1 VQIDAIETYPV
12 RIPLKPECRMVSALG
27 RHDESQFVLVR
38 LLTDNGIE
46 GAGEATATV
55 RWSGETVWGVQALI
69 DRAFTPALRGMEL
82 DPHRAEECIAAIDTR
97 MDQLAIHNWFA
108 KSAIEMACWDAMGKA
123 AGKPV
128 YDLLGGACRPLAIPA
143 RFSIGAYDP
152 PRAAARAA
160 ELAALGF
167 DTLKVKVGGNAEEDI
182 ARVRAVRAAIGPDR
196 RLVIDA
202 NCGWDVMTAIH
213 CVKQLRDCD
222 LLLVEQPTPDGDYAA
237 IARVRRETGARV
249 MADDMCFNLVH
260 AQELIRNQACDVIS
274 IYPGKNG
281 GIRKSRQI
289 ASFCE
294 SHGVAT
300 SIGSNLEFDIA
311 TAAMG
316 HLIVATPNL
325 QVEQYPGDIY
335 GPAYYE
341 FRIVKEPLAI
351 HGPTTTITNRPG
363 LGVEVDWGLVKSNP
377 CRD

>member
-1 VQIDAIETYPV
+1 MRISTIETYPV

-38 LLTDNGIE
+38 LLTDNGVE

-55 RWSGETVWGVQALI
+55 RWSGETVWGVRALI
-69 DRAFTPALRGMEL
+69 DRVLVPALVGMDLEAN
-82 DPHRAEECIAAIDTR
+82 RAEDCIAAIDRR

-108 KSAIEMACWDAMGKA
+108 KSAIEMACWDALGKA

-128 YDLLGGACRPLAIPA
+128 YELLGGACRPLTIPG

-152 PRAAARAA
+152 ARAAARAA
-160 ELAALGF
+160 ELAQMGF
-167 DTLKVKVGGNAEEDI
+167 ETLKVKVGGKPEEDI
-182 ARVRAVRAAIGPDR
+182 ARVRAVREAIGPER

-202 NCGWDVMTAIH
+202 NCGWDVNTAIH
-213 CVKQLRDCD
+213 CVKQLLDCN

-274 IYPGKNG
+274 VYPGKNG

-289 ASFCE
+289 TTFCE

-316 HLIVATPNL
+316 HLIVATSNL

-341 FRIVKEPLAI
+341 FRIVKQPLAI
-351 HGPTTTITNRPG
+351 RGPTTTISDRPG
-363 LGVEVDWGLVKSNP
+363 LGVEVDWDLVRANR
-377 CRD
+377 CD